1 MAFTEKSAS
10 EHLKENWNNVNSMIG
25 FLGVS
30 KLYDFYNRVLTF
42 DQIRSILSTFESYS
56 LMSLVHKTT
65 KSYPTIAHHKRD
77 VIQIEY
83 VCISEFEDF
92 NDGVKFLFC
101 GIDVFTKRAWVFP
114 CLNCNADSSI
124 RSIALLFNTMKIRHK
139 TVLCDNGKEFNNKKF
154 RSYLSKIGVNII
166 FSQSNQKASTVE
178 RFQRTLQRKI
188 YTYLT
193 EYEVLRYIDV
203 LQSIITTYNIT
214 KHSFLKF
221 SPIQVE
227 TSTKVHNRILLKH
240 ADKFF
245 KIKPR
250 KPKFIVGD
258 IVRISVQK
266 TAFHRSYNLQRTYE
280 RFIIIKV
287 NKKMPIPRYILSDEN
302 GCEIE
307 GFFLEFEL
315 IRVNIQKYRAHVIG
329 ERVKNKKREFLLKF
343 KGYSNDFNLWQ
354 TKNDDDHH
362 FS

>member
-1 MAFTEKSAS
+1 
-10 EHLKENWNNVNSMIG
+10 
-25 FLGVS
+25 
-30 KLYDFYNRVLTF
+30 
-42 DQIRSILSTFESYS
+42 
-56 LMSLVHKTT
+56 
-65 KSYPTIAHHKRD
+65 
-77 VIQIEY
+77 
-83 VCISEFEDF
+83 
-92 NDGVKFLFC
+92 
-101 GIDVFTKRAWVFP
+101 
-114 CLNCNADSSI
+114 
-124 RSIALLFNTMKIRHK
+124 MKIRHK

-193 EYEVLRYIDV
+193 EYEVLRYINV
-203 LQSIITTYNIT
+203 LQSIITVYNIT

-221 SPIQVE
+221 SPMQVE

-280 RFIIIKV
+280 RCIIIKV

-302 GCEIE
+302 GCDIE

-315 IRVNIQKYRAHVIG
+315 IRVNIEKYRAHVIG
-329 ERVKNKKREFLLKF
+329 ERVKNKEREFLLKF
-343 KGYSNDFNLWQ
+343 KGYSDDFNLWQ
-354 TKNDDDHH
+354 TKNIDDHH
-362 FS
+362 L

>member
-1 MAFTEKSAS
+1 MVFTEKSAL
-10 EHLKENWNNVNSMIG
+10 EHLNENWNNVNSTIG
-25 FLGVS
+25 FLGVR
-30 KLYDFYNRVLTF
+30 KLYDFYNKVLTF
-42 DQIRSILSTFESYS
+42 NQIRSVLSTFESYS
-56 LMSLVHKTT
+56 LMSLIHRT
-65 KSYPTIAHHKRD
+65 KKSNPTIAHHKRD
-77 VIQIEY
+77 VIQIDY
-83 VCISEFEDF
+83 VYVSELEEF
-92 NDGVKFLFC
+92 NDGIKFLFC

-114 CLNCNADSSI
+114 CLKCNADSSVK
-124 RSIALLFNTMKIRHK
+124 SIALLFNTMKIRYK

-154 RSYLSKIGVNII
+154 KSYLSRIGVNII

-178 RFQRTLQRKI
+178 RFQRTLQHKI

-193 EYEVLRYIDV
+193 EYEVLRYINV
-203 LQSIITTYNIT
+203 LQSIITIYNTT

-221 SPIQVE
+221 SPMQVE
-227 TSTKVHNRILLKH
+227 TSTRIHNMVLLKH

-302 GCEIE
+302 GRDID

-315 IRVNIQKYRAHVIG
+315 IRVNIEKYRAQVIG

-343 KGYSNDFNLWQ
+343 KGYSDDFNLWQ
-354 TKNDDDHH
+354 TKNIDDHH

>member
-1 MAFTEKSAS
+1 MAFTEKSAL

-65 KSYPTIAHHKRD
+65 KSNPTIAHHKRD
-77 VIQIEY
+77 VIQIDY
-83 VCISEFEDF
+83 VYISELEDF

-124 RSIALLFNTMKIRHK
+124 SIALLFNTMKIRHK

-178 RFQRTLQRKI
+178 RFQRTLQHKI

-193 EYEVLRYIDV
+193 EYEVLRYINV
-203 LQSIITTYNIT
+203 LQSIITIYNIT

-221 SPIQVE
+221 SPMQVE
-227 TSTKVHNRILLKH
+227 SSTRIHNRVLLKH

-258 IVRISVQK
+258 IVRISVHK

-280 RFIIIKV
+280 RFIITKV

-302 GCEIE
+302 GCDIE

-315 IRVNIQKYRAHVIG
+315 IRVNIEKYRAHVIG

-343 KGYSNDFNLWQ
+343 KGYSDDFNLWQ
-354 TKNDDDHH
+354 TKNIDDHH